1 MLSIGHLIIDPISN
15 IALQT
20 LPAGSE
26 WANMIEGMQL
36 IFPLL
41 IDICIVSIILLA
53 IVNVVRSWTR

>member
-26 WANMIEGMQL
+26 WANMIIGMQN

-41 IDICIVSIILLA
+41 IDVCIILIIIVGIVSVIKSG
-53 IVNVVRSWTR
+53 R